1 MHCSLIPSTMRK
13 PEMEKN
19 SGRSLRRFH
28 DTLAVK
34 RQVKIARQHNTGPA
48 ANQAHRYAKHH
59 AMDCGRSNC
68 GLCSSARRNPHAS
81 GMERLTRQERVH
93 VLRLR
98 DETLEYFVYGNH
110 EDLAQEAAANEA
122 FAQHAQAHAMAA

>member
-1 MHCSLIPSTMRK
+1 
-13 PEMEKN
+13 MEKN

-48 ANQAHRYAKHH
+48 ANQAHRYAKQH

-68 GLCSSARRNPHAS
+68 GLCSSARRNPHVS
-81 GMERLTRQERVH
+81 GMERLTKQERIH

-98 DETLEYFVYGNH
+98 DETLEYFVYGTH
-110 EDLAQEAAANEA
+110 EDLAREAAANEA
-122 FAQHAQAHAMAA
+122 FAQHARALAMAA